1 MVRIK
6 VAEVITRLDW
16 GGAPDIV
23 RLICSRLNPEF
34 YDITLVTG
42 LTKHPSR
49 KTKEFLGNNLRK
61 VVFIPELKRNINP
74 ISDLAACIRL
84 YFLFLREKFDI
95 VHAHTAKAGALAR
108 IAAFLSG
115 KSIIVYTPHGLTS
128 YGYFGPLGSK
138 SVLILEKLFARIT
151 DRIAVLSGIEKE
163 DFEKFKIGN
172 AAKISIITSGI
183 ELDEYNIDR
192 DAESKKGEFGIKEG
206 EFTVGMIARLETV
219 KGPSYFI
226 EAAPFIL
233 NTVKNVKFLVI
244 GDGALRDK
252 LKILCKELG
261 VADKFIFTG
270 WREDI
275 NEILCILDVVV
286 LVSLNEAIGRI
297 ILEAGS
303 CAKPVVATNVGGIPS
318 VIEDKK
324 TGILVPPKNPQ
335 KLAEAVIELLG
346 DANKRQ
352 EMGRRAKERVQA
364 NFGMEKMIKDF
375 DDLYKDLLIP

>member
-1 MVRIK
+1 
-6 VAEVITRLDW
+6 
-16 GGAPDIV
+16 V

-42 LTKHPSR
+42 LTKHPSK
-49 KTKEFLGNNLRK
+49 KTKEFLGSNLRK

-74 ISDLAACIRL
+74 ISDLAAFIRL

-95 VHAHTAKAGALAR
+95 VHTHTAKAGALAR
-108 IAAFLSG
+108 IAAFLSV
-115 KSIIVYTPHGLTS
+115 KSIIVYTPHGLTC

-138 SVLILEKLFARIT
+138 LVLILEKLLARIT
-151 DRIAVLSGIEKE
+151 DRIAVLSKGEKE
-163 DFEKFKIGN
+163 DFEKFKISS
-172 AAKISIITSGI
+172 AVKISVITSGI
-183 ELDEYNIDR
+183 DLDEYNIDT
-192 DAESKKGEFGIKEG
+192 DAEGKKRGFGIKEG

-233 NTVKNVKFLVI
+233 STIKNVKFLVI
-244 GDGALRDK
+244 GDGELRDK
-252 LKILCKELG
+252 LKILCEELG

-275 NEILCILDVVV
+275 REILRILDVVV

-303 CAKPVVATNVGGIPS
+303 CAKPVVATAVGGIPS
-318 VIEDKK
+318 VIEDRK
-324 TGILVPPKNPQ
+324 TGILVPPKSPQ
-335 KLAEAVIELLG
+335 KIAQAVIELLA

-352 EMGRRAKERVQA
+352 EMGRCAKEQVRA
-364 NFGMEKMIKDF
+364 NFGIEKMMRDF
-375 DDLYKDLLIP
+375 DDLYKGLLIP